1 MILFLAIASGGAKIH
16 VIFESLPTY
25 DRKGRCKVKCSYF
38 QLGVSGIFEEATRKQ
53 SPCTLT
59 WRKPLPRF
67 VSVKGFLCRYTY
79 LHNPVFNIKTRN
91 TNFLWVFSFNCRLI
105 FLGSQDC
112 LTSSSPWIRQ
122 RSCNTGRKEVTSR
135 NEITPMI
142 GEWCA
147 FKNKNIAI
155 TLTHVSLQLRSINTH
170 CRNNSQLLR
179 RTNFSA
185 ETEVFSGN
193 VSRSLGSWFP
203 YLSKGI

>member
-25 DRKGRCKVKCSYF
+25 DRKGRCKVKFSYF

-91 TNFLWVFSFNCRLI
+91 TNFLWVYFPSTVDWS
-105 FLGSQDC
+105 FLGPKIAWRHHHHGYDKG
-112 LTSSSPWIRQ
+112 LAIREE
-122 RSCNTGRKEVTSR
+122 RRLRAEMR
-135 NEITPMI
+135 LHR
-142 GEWCA
+142 W
-147 FKNKNIAI
+147 
-155 TLTHVSLQLRSINTH
+155 LVSDVHLKIKT
-170 CRNNSQLLR
+170 
-179 RTNFSA
+179 
-185 ETEVFSGN
+185 
-193 VSRSLGSWFP
+193 
-203 YLSKGI
+203 